1 MSADTGAPVEKVK
14 VLRAELDRDA
24 GASGYHLNPDIEFTE
39 ALAEG
44 LLVNEERFGYRSCP
58 CRLASGDAASDL
70 DIVCPCDYRDAD
82 LTEWGT
88 CYCALYVSREVLDGK
103 REIGPIPERRPP
115 EEERMNESA
124 RTAAGE
130 SVDGVAGG
138 SADGVAG
145 GSADGVAGTADRDAA
160 AKGGVPVWRCR
171 VCGYLCGREEPPEV
185 CPICKASRERFER
198 FWG

>member
-1 MSADTGAPVEKVK
+1 MSADSGMPVGKVK
-14 VLRAELDRDA
+14 ALRAELDRDA
-24 GASGYHLNPDIEFTE
+24 EASGYRLNPDVEFTE

-44 LLVNEERFGYRSCP
+44 LLVNEARFGYRSCP

-88 CYCALYVSREVLDGK
+88 CYCALYVSRDVLGGK
-103 REIGPIPERRPP
+103 RELGPIPERRPP
-115 EEERMNESA
+115 EEERVNESA
-124 RTAAGE
+124 RGAAGEPVDGTATAAG
-130 SVDGVAGG
+130 GAPGAAG
-138 SADGVAG
+138 S
-145 GSADGVAGTADRDAA
+145 
-160 AKGGVPVWRCR
+160 VPVWRCR